1 MSDEAPETA
10 LAPSNATQAVGQPH
24 MLSETAMAY
33 ARQALSPATRRAYAS
48 HLRAWEAWCRR
59 LRALPAPAAPSLVAN
74 HLAELAGTRSYA
86 TLTGR
91 LAAIAQ
97 AHALLRLPFDAG
109 HPELRKTL
117 QGIARTHGRKPQR
130 QAAPLL
136 TADVIRI
143 ASVCGGSLRGE
154 RDRALLL
161 LGFAG
166 AFRRSELVT
175 VRVADV
181 SFGPHGV
188 SVLLPR
194 SKSDQEGEGTIVH
207 VAANPLAAHCPVA
220 ALRSWLDAAGLR
232 HGWVFRRITR
242 SDAIGRHP
250 LSAEA
255 LRLILRERA
264 REAGFPPEALA
275 RISPHSL
282 RAGCITTLAQAR
294 VHERDIMRHS
304 RHDSQTVMRGYIRA
318 AATEEALTSEAL
330 WRRIVG

>member
-166 AFRRSELVT
+166 AFRRSELVSL
-175 VRVADV
+175 RVSDL

-194 SKSDQEGEGTIVH
+194 SKADQEG
-207 VAANPLAAHCPVA
+207 
-220 ALRSWLDAAGLR
+220 
-232 HGWVFRRITR
+232 
-242 SDAIGRHP
+242 
-250 LSAEA
+250 
-255 LRLILRERA
+255 
-264 REAGFPPEALA
+264 
-275 RISPHSL
+275 
-282 RAGCITTLAQAR
+282 QA
-294 VHERDIMRHS
+294 
-304 RHDSQTVMRGYIRA
+304 
-318 AATEEALTSEAL
+318 
-330 WRRIVG
+330 